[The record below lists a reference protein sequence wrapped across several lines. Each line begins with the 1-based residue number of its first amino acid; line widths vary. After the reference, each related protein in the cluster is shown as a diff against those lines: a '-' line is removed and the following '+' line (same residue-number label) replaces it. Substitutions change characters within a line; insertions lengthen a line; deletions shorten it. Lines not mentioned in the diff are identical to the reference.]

1 MTPKNPSFKNTL
13 TKISDKHFY
22 KKSGFVRIS
31 IFCFCRVGT
40 KRDVV
45 VVIFTRRVILGC
57 NPVSERSGEAGKR
70 DAPIPTA
77 PVRSEGATH
86 PIG

>member
-31 IFCFCRVGT
+31 IFCFYSVGT
-40 KRDVV
+40 MRALSVIRGVV
-45 VVIFTRRVILGC
+45 VMISPEGDMTRV
-57 NPVSERSGEAGKR
+57 NA
-70 DAPIPTA
+70 
-77 PVRSEGATH
+77 
-86 PIG
+86 